1 MPNKISLRILLLGL
15 FIIATLFAHKIINQ
29 QNEIIKNFIEE
40 NDFVGSI
47 PKMQK
52 EIKVLEAKE
61 GIGAKEGAGNS
72 KPVVSGIFIQGGVA
86 FALVADSFLKEGE
99 AAGSYEVRKITPHSV
114 IIFDRSLNQEKEYRF
129 SE

>member
-1 MPNKISLRILLLGL
+1 MGR
-15 FIIATLFAHKIINQ
+15 
-29 QNEIIKNFIEE
+29 
-40 NDFVGSI
+40 I
-47 PKMQK
+47 PKIQK
-52 EIKVLEAKE
+52 EIKVLEVKE

-99 AAGSYEVRKITPHSV
+99 VAGHYEVRKITPHSV
-114 IIFDRSLNQEKEYRF
+114 IIFDRSLDQEKEYRF